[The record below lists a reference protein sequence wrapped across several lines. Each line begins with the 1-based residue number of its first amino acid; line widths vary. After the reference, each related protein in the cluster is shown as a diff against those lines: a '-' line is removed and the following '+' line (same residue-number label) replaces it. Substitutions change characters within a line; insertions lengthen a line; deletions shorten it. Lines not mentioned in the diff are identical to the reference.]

1 MAKYDG
7 KEIRNTEG
15 FMLRDNMSAYQYHQ
29 TLQKVQTG
37 ELLRLRPGVFAE
49 PVTLADTMLDMDVL
63 IPGGVVCMYSA
74 WEHYELSTQVPN
86 AFCVAIPRKRKLVLP
101 EFPPITLYYWSDHLL
116 EFGTVQAEVHGH
128 NVHITDLER
137 SVCDAIKYRN
147 KIGLDVCA
155 EILRAYLR
163 RPGSNIPKLTEYA
176 KKLRV
181 AATLKKY
188 LEVWVEAPPIPNGI
202 EMSKYVLAGMYI

>member
-7 KEIRNTEG
+7 KEIQNTEG
-15 FMLRDNMSAYQYHQ
+15 FMVRENMSAYQYHQ
-29 TLQKVQTG
+29 TLQKVQSG

-49 PVTLADTMLDMDVL
+49 PIMLADIMLDMDVL

-86 AFCVAIPRKRKLVLP
+86 AFCIAIPRKRKLVLP
-101 EFPPITLYYWSDHLL
+101 EFPPVTLYYWSDHLL
-116 EFGTVQAEVHGH
+116 EFGTTTEEVHGH
-128 NVHITDLER
+128 KVRVTDLER

-155 EILRAYLR
+155 EILRTYLR
-163 RPGSNIPKLTEYA
+163 RPGRNIAKLIEYA

-181 AATLKKY
+181 AATLKTY
-188 LEVWVEAPPIPNGI
+188 LEIG
-202 EMSKYVLAGMYI
+202 L

>member
-1 MAKYDG
+1 
-7 KEIRNTEG
+7 
-15 FMLRDNMSAYQYHQ
+15 MLRDNMSAYQYHQ
-29 TLQKVQTG
+29 TLQKVQAG

-49 PVTLADTMLDMDVL
+49 PIMLADIMLDMDIL

-116 EFGTVQAEVHGH
+116 EFGIVQAEVHGH

-155 EILRAYLR
+155 EILKAYLHR
-163 RPGSNIPKLTEYA
+163 TDRKIAKLTEYA

-181 AATLKKY
+181 AATLKTY
-188 LEVWVEAPPIPNGI
+188 LEIG
-202 EMSKYVLAGMYI
+202 L